1 MDKIEKMPLDDQL
14 DALNGQAQT
23 AGVAPS
29 DYCRHTLSN
38 TTIIDSPG
46 RPWTYQYCTEFGWY
60 QVPSKE
66 HPMRSI
72 KLLNY
77 DYWINYC
84 QAIFG
89 VDLLIDRTIAEF
101 SFDHIAATNT
111 VFTNGIDDPWQ
122 WATELEPNA
131 AMG

>member
-1 MDKIEKMPLDDQL
+1 
-14 DALNGQAQT
+14 
-23 AGVAPS
+23 
-29 DYCRHTLSN
+29 
-38 TTIIDSPG
+38 
-46 RPWTYQYCTEFGWY
+46 
-60 QVPSKE
+60 
-66 HPMRSI
+66 MRSI